1 MMSRPQLVLRRIRTN
16 WQEALV
22 CLALVVWT
30 FGQVA
35 FDLSKAYESISFL
48 SKFGLGHVYK
58 PLTICIL
65 VTVILVR
72 GLHMRP
78 LGYVGIAAAVGVL
91 GVSYLCA
98 DNAWQLALFLFLLA
112 IRGIR
117 LEVLFRYYLVT
128 VLAAL
133 VMVLA
138 LSMLPSVTVRYDSP
152 NGFLVSAYGFG
163 HPNTYGCLLF
173 AITTAMVL
181 AFDLRR
187 TWLPLAVLCVA
198 CSLCS
203 FFLFSCRS
211 VTVLEMGLA
220 VFVVAY
226 GLWRDPMDSLCSR
239 RGVRIAVAAFPIVLA
254 CVLLLLFVLFLQ
266 GNEFAMT
273 VDRMLGARMQQAR
286 GVFEQE
292 GGFTLFGR
300 ALRGVSMF
308 ETYTSTKAFVGV
320 DSTYYRYSL
329 VEGVAS
335 MVCWAVVYVRAM
347 LKGETKRSKTVFMAI
362 AVLYSLY
369 FITETSPT
377 FLALNCSLLF
387 LSEGIHAGEGERA
400 TSQEEPVE
408 REGAKRLAMPVAAMV
423 VLVVVLGWTFV
434 LSRSNGTGQ
443 RSASGDFPAEMHAV
457 LKGAPNEDTDQ
468 VDCEVSPDGL
478 MSVTFAGQR
487 LQGIPRK
494 IYTKD
499 GIAYYSFRY
508 VDKASGVTYSVVLG
522 RPIVSTPSNPSGV
535 WSVRLASSKN
545 MSAGF
550 RLALEPDGKLSLV
563 SGPYDIITMNS
574 KQLGELSAVGSWTS
588 KSEGGLTTIEG
599 DVPDGHL
606 TVSVRK

>member
-1 MMSRPQLVLRRIRTN
+1 MMPRPQLALRRIRSS

-35 FDLSKAYESISFL
+35 FDLSRAFEAVSIL
-48 SKFGLGHVYK
+48 SKLGLGHVYK

-78 LGYVGIAAAVGVL
+78 LGYAGIAAAVGVL
-91 GVSYLCA
+91 GVSYLCS
-98 DNAWQLALFLFLLA
+98 DNAWQLVLFLFLLA
-112 IRGIR
+112 VRGIR
-117 LEVLFRYYLVT
+117 LEVLFRLYLGT

-133 VMVLA
+133 VTVLA

-173 AITTAMVL
+173 AITTAMAL
-181 AFDLRR
+181 TFDLRR

-198 CSLCS
+198 CGLCS
-203 FFLFSCRS
+203 FFLCSCRS
-211 VTVLEMGLA
+211 AAVLETGLA
-220 VFVVAY
+220 IFVVAY
-226 GLWRDPMDSLCSR
+226 GLWHDPIDSLCSR
-239 RGVRIAVAAFPIVLA
+239 RVTRIVVAAFPIVLA

-266 GNEFAMT
+266 GNEFAMA

-300 ALRGVSMF
+300 ALKGVSMF

-329 VEGVAS
+329 VEGIAS
-335 MVCWAVVYVRAM
+335 MVCWAIVYVRAM
-347 LKGETKRSKTVFMAI
+347 LKRESGRSKTVFMAL
-362 AVLYSLY
+362 AALYSLY

-387 LSEGIHAGEGERA
+387 LSEGVHPGEVDCAA
-400 TSQEEPVE
+400 TQDEPVE
-408 REGAKRLAMPVAAMV
+408 RGGAKRLALPVTAAV
-423 VLVVVLGWTFV
+423 VLTVALGWTFA

-443 RSASGDFPAEMHAV
+443 RNASGDFPAQIHAV
-457 LKGAPNEDTDQ
+457 LEGAPNEDTDE
-468 VDCEVSPDGL
+468 VTCEMAPDGL
-478 MSVTFAGQR
+478 MTVTFAGQR

-499 GIAYYSFRY
+499 RIAYYSFRHE
-508 VDKASGVTYSVVLG
+508 DKASDMAYSVVLG
-522 RPIVSTPSNPSGV
+522 RPMAATPSNPSGV
-535 WSVRLASSKN
+535 WSMRVSSSKK

-550 RLALEPDGKLSLV
+550 RLSLEPDGRLSLV
-563 SGPYDIITMNS
+563 SGPYDIIAMHS
-574 KQLGELSAVGSWTS
+574 KQLGDLSVSGAWTS
-588 KSEGGLTTIEG
+588 KSEGERTTIEG
-599 DVPDGHL
+599 DVPQGHL
-606 TVSVRK
+606 AVSVRQ